1 MIKRDESVTIQM
13 SETELIK
20 STIKPEHG
28 KPLSIVEQIKKM
40 AEAKGYK
47 IVENEK
53 RKYMI

>member
-1 MIKRDESVTIQM
+1 MIKRDESITIQM

-28 KPLSIVEQIKKM
+28 KPLTIVEQIKKM

-47 IVENEK
+47 IVDGNEK
-53 RKYMI
+53 RK